1 MLDIKQSIKARETL
15 TDLGYD
21 SIRYN
26 DSEYILFDNN
36 QFRVNK
42 KLRLRKG
49 FTEGGE
55 VEKLTDEE
63 YAQLFNVV
71 KSEEVP
77 QEERESAW
85 RAITIGIRAGVGA
98 VSKGLSKLFEDT
110 KGLTQEQI
118 DFLKLTKQ
126 KEREDFAG
134 GGNSLLQRAI
144 NE

>member
-1 MLDIKQSIKARETL
+1 MRGYANQPIEVTQPLLDIKQSIKARETL

-49 FTEGGE
+49 FAGGGKAK
-55 VEKLTDEE
+55 KLTDEE
-63 YAQLFNVV
+63 YALLFNVV
-71 KSEEVP
+71 KSEEAP

-85 RAITIGIRAGVGA
+85 RAITAGIRAGIGGI
-98 VSKGLSKLFEDT
+98 SKGLSKVFSDEE
-110 KGLTQEQI
+110 GLTAEHV
-118 DFLKLTKQ
+118 DFLRKSRG
-126 KEREDFAG
+126 E
-134 GGNSLLQRAI
+134 
-144 NE
+144 